1 MRTRPGPLP
10 VDRPPE
16 APPHPAAVLSKL
28 LPEFSVLILV
38 SCLLLAPEWAWM
50 VRPEA
55 LLFVAMADGATL
67 MMSATLVDLASRLKK
82 PPPWWLAPL
91 ALGGILLAY
100 PDTIEVLK
108 LGWSLG
114 VWVFLPFAWS
124 IIERVREIWTLPLA
138 SPLERIRRRVLTFD
152 RLYTG
157 IVLIGVSI
165 VLLLVHLLV
174 LGNPISDLRIDDRL
188 PWLLLA
194 FYSVSAANVIR
205 VYRPRFAQRPSSLFP
220 GMDAGQSVSL
230 DPL

>member
-1 MRTRPGPLP
+1 MRTRPQPLP
-10 VDRPPE
+10 TSLPAE
-16 APPHPAAVLSKL
+16 APPHVATVLAKL
-28 LPEFSVLILV
+28 LPEVSVLLLV

-50 VRPEA
+50 IHPES
-55 LLFVAMADGATL
+55 LMFVAIADGATL
-67 MMSATLVDLASRLKK
+67 MMSATLVDIASRLKK

-100 PDTIEVLK
+100 PDAIEVLK

-114 VWVFLPFAWS
+114 LWVFLPFAWS

-157 IVLIGVSI
+157 IVLTGLLIALMLVH
-165 VLLLVHLLV
+165 VLLL
-174 LGNPISDLRIDDRL
+174 GNSIDDLRIDERL

-194 FYSVSAANVIR
+194 FYGVSAANVVR
-205 VYRPRFAQRPSSLFP
+205 VHRPRFARRPDSLWP
-220 GMDAGQSVSL
+220 RMDGGQGSSL